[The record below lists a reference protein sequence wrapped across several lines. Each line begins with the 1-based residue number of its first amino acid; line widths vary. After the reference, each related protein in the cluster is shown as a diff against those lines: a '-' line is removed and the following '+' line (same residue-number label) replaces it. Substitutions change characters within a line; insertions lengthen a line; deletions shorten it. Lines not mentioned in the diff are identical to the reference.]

1 MNVKEHLNTIWRYH
15 RTFLD
20 RSIPF
25 TFQRWAIAVV
35 LMLIYFLRII
45 YIQGRYLLTRVGFYI
60 ITYFMMLYLLDRCI
74 GFLAPRDIP
83 DFG

>member
-1 MNVKEHLNTIWRYH
+1 MKLREHLNTVWRYH
-15 RTFLD
+15 RAFLD

-25 TFQRWAIAVV
+25 TVQRWTVAVL
-35 LMLIYFLRII
+35 LMIVYFLRII
-45 YIQGRYLLTRVGFYI
+45 YVQGEPSFTRVGFYI